1 MESAAILDFAL
12 WKKTPGFLGGTGGLI
27 FQKKR
32 SIEVKKI
39 VKPS

>member
-27 FQKKR
+27 FLKR
-32 SIEVKKI
+32 SIEVKTI